1 MLAALLLVLAF
12 VAMLGFILC
21 GLKMWLT
28 GGREWGEYAL
38 ACMGT
43 FVLAR
48 LTAAWHTHR
57 LSCPLC
63 HGMVLHEKRCRK
75 HRDARKLP
83 LIGYRATAVLSLLCT
98 GLFSCMYCG
107 TLFRLRK

>member
-1 MLAALLLVLAF
+1 MFAALMLVLAF
-12 VAMLGFILC
+12 VGMVGFILC
-21 GLKMWLT
+21 GVKMWLT

-38 ACMGT
+38 ACMAL
-43 FVLAR
+43 FVFGR

-57 LSCPLC
+57 LNCPLC
-63 HGMVLHEKRCRK
+63 HGTVLHEKRCRK

-83 LIGYRATAVLSLLCT
+83 LIGHRATAVLSLLCT

-107 TLFRLRK
+107 TQFRLKK